1 MNVVLNYSEH
11 RGWQLEIFEL
21 TRDPTEVELQCG
33 CFDCCVEG
41 ALFLEKLCK
50 NQLLVTPLAI
60 GLHQVSEVAGQG
72 RDQEEGSMKGHPDKE
87 AD

>member
-60 GLHQVSEVAGQG
+60 GLHQVSEVLQCIYNGHILEMNELG
-72 RDQEEGSMKGHPDKE
+72 VLSM
-87 AD
+87 